1 MPVKRFRHATV
12 QDALRA
18 AREELGPDALV
29 TGTGLVAAP
38 GWRGWLGSREVE
50 VTARASDDTSARRP
64 SDSLDR
70 RSPDTDSREAVV
82 ARLAAGGVDRE
93 FARSVA
99 AALEPD
105 ERRGASLPSL
115 RRAIARELHA
125 LIAADDG
132 YARIEVFVG
141 PPGVGKTTT
150 IAKIAAQARA
160 RQGRILAMV
169 AADAFR
175 AGAIE
180 QLRVYADIIG
190 APFRIARTARELD
203 AALSAGHE
211 TLLVDTAGRS
221 PSDAGVSDSLR
232 MLGRRRGVR
241 MHLVMAADTSAATAR
256 RLFDAY
262 QDVGPDRLVITKL
275 DEAETL
281 SPLIAVLD
289 ERQIPI
295 SYFTAGQRV
304 PEDLDRATPTLLAA
318 AVLRD
323 RQWPTTAR
331 MS

>member
-18 AREELGPDALV
+18 AREELGPDAQV
-29 TGTGLVAAP
+29 TGTGLVAAA

-50 VTARASDDTSARRP
+50 VSARAEADASVHRPLSPVDRRP
-64 SDSLDR
+64 
-70 RSPDTDSREAVV
+70 PDISGREGVV
-82 ARLAAGGVDRE
+82 ARLVASGVEGG

-99 AALEPD
+99 AALEP
-105 ERRGASLPSL
+105 EECRGASLPTL
-115 RRAIARELHA
+115 RRVIARELHG
-125 LIAADDG
+125 LIAADEES
-132 YARIEVFVG
+132 ARIEVFVG

-160 RQGRILAMV
+160 RHGRAPTMV

-175 AGAIE
+175 AGAVE
-180 QLRVYADIIG
+180 QLRIYADIIG
-190 APFRIARTARELD
+190 APFRIARTATELD
-203 AALSAGHE
+203 AALTGGPE
-211 TLLVDTAGRS
+211 PLLVDTAGRS
-221 PSDAGVSDSLR
+221 PADPGVTNTLR

-241 MHLVMAADTSAATAR
+241 MHLVIAADTSPASAR

-262 QDVGPDRLVITKL
+262 QEIGPPDRLVITKL

-281 SPLIAVLD
+281 SPLIPVFT
-289 ERQIPI
+289 ERGIPI

-304 PEDLDRATPTLLAA
+304 PDDLARATPMLLAA

-323 RQWPTTAR
+323 RQALHAR
-331 MS
+331 VL

>member
-1 MPVKRFRHATV
+1 MLIKRFRHATV

-50 VTARASDDTSARRP
+50 VTARGGDNPSAHRP
-64 SDSLDR
+64 PDPVDR
-70 RSPDTDSREAVV
+70 RSPDISSREGVV
-82 ARLAAGGVDRE
+82 ARLMASGVDRE

-105 ERRGASLPSL
+105 ECRGASLPSL
-115 RRAIARELHA
+115 RRAIAQELHA
-125 LIAADDG
+125 LIAADDD
-132 YARIEVFVG
+132 YARVEVFVG

-160 RQGRILAMV
+160 RQGRTLAMV

-180 QLRVYADIIG
+180 QLRAYADIIG
-190 APFRIARTARELD
+190 APFKIARTTRELD
-203 AALSAGHE
+203 AILSAGHE

-221 PSDAGVSDSLR
+221 PSDAGGGDSLR
-232 MLGRRRGVR
+232 LLGRRRGVR
-241 MHLVMAADTSAATAR
+241 IHLVIAADTSPATAR

-281 SPLIAVLD
+281 SPLIAVLN

-295 SYFTAGQRV
+295 SYLTCGQRV
-304 PEDLDRATPTLLAA
+304 PEDLDRATALLLAA
-318 AVLRD
+318 AVVRD
-323 RQWPTTAR
+323 RPRPQAR
-331 MS
+331 LS